1 MSPRP
6 RSRDA
11 ILDAAETV
19 VLEVGA
25 AHLTFDA
32 VADRAGV
39 SKGGVIYHFPS
50 KEVLLE
56 AMVTRLLQRFT
67 EQQAE
72 AALNL
77 PESPQRQLVAYVIAS
92 LTGNEE
98 TKRISAALLAAAAND
113 PKLLAPVRQYYREW
127 FARLGDFG
135 LRFERAAA
143 ISLVV
148 DGLCLLELL
157 QLSPLDQAQRDRLSQ
172 EIFRLIEEGK

>member
-6 RSRDA
+6 HSRHA

-92 LTGNEE
+92 LTGDEE

-127 FARLGDFG
+127 FARLDDFG

-143 ISLVV
+143 VSLAV